1 MAMIPLLVARIVRD
15 DVGDLEY
22 IQGFVESSNYFQESG
37 NINTLN
43 DTIEF
48 IVPSGKRA
56 FMIEAKIVPTAHSN
70 PPQLPLSTANTIIN
84 NRVQAQFKI
93 GGTVKD
99 TANVGMVHNATAV
112 VTEDAGAGTGA
123 GSQLESRFNVLG
135 LSLIG
140 NGALK
145 IEIENTL
152 DNGTA
157 FATMS
162 GYLIDT

>member
-1 MAMIPLLVARIVRD
+1 
-15 DVGDLEY
+15 
-22 IQGFVESSNYFQESG
+22 
-37 NINTLN
+37 
-43 DTIEF
+43 
-48 IVPSGKRA
+48 
-56 FMIEAKIVPTAHSN
+56 
-70 PPQLPLSTANTIIN
+70 
-84 NRVQAQFKI
+84 
-93 GGTVKD
+93 
-99 TANVGMVHNATAV
+99 MVHNATAV